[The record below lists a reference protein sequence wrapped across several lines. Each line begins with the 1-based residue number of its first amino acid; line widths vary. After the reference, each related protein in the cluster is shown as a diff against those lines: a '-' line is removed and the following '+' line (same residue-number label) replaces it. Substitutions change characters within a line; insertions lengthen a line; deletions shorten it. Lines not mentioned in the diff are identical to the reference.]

1 MRDNLALPPGTCG
14 GVREWVVG
22 GFVAE
27 APIWLPCAILTFIA
41 ASVLMTGWPA
51 GLVPNLSYPYS
62 YTGDML
68 SASWVVQNL
77 IEGNWTFHTD
87 RSGYPFGSDLLDY
100 PMSDSGS
107 LAILRI
113 LGWLTGSYWV
123 AVNLYFLLGFPAAF
137 MAAYVVLR
145 IMRVSVALAAAG
157 SLLFALLPYH
167 FQRLEHLF
175 LTWYFVVPVFFLF
188 AWRLYS
194 VNGRRIESAL
204 AVRTAFVHA
213 IALVASASFGIY
225 YAVFGTMV
233 LALGGLGGW
242 LRDRSLRIVA
252 ATFAAASITIMGTGL
267 NIAPNLVHV
276 VRSGPNNEVAHRG
289 VADSEIYGLKMIQ
302 MLLPRADHRI
312 PALRDVT
319 RRYDSV
325 APLINENVKAA
336 LGIVGATG
344 LLLLGGVIYL
354 REAGRAVD
362 ERLAF
367 LALIVLGI
375 CAVATVGGLSVVF
388 AALISPQIRA
398 WNRASVFV
406 AFAAIAAAMISLE
419 WLLVRFVAV
428 KWLALALATAASL
441 VAVVGV
447 LDQTAPACEACN
459 RAIQVAFE
467 RDRDFSDAI
476 EASLPQGAAIYQ
488 LPYMPFPEAPPTN
501 HLLNYE
507 LATGVINSKQLRWS
521 YGGMKGREGD
531 LFFRALVRTPMATQL
546 DILRR
551 LNFSGIYVDRRGY
564 SDGGRAIEDELRQ
577 LTGAGPNLIRSD
589 NQIAF
594 YKLGP
599 GTPALADG
607 LSTAHILQLAGFDA
621 HGPRYAASLESGMD
635 LRKNGLPEFVED
647 VKGLSWIEP
656 WGRWSDAN
664 LRRNVI
670 IRFTDPLPR
679 AFTLMLRGQ
688 AFGPNAEQPVRI
700 RIGRETETITLSSN
714 MEDRHVR
721 FDLGDRAEREIEIT
735 PPVPVAPRDLFVSHD
750 TRRLG
755 IGLERIWFER

>member
-1 MRDNLALPPGTCG
+1 MR
-14 GVREWVVG
+14 
-22 GFVAE
+22 
-27 APIWLPCAILTFIA
+27 
-41 ASVLMTGWPA
+41 
-51 GLVPNLSYPYS
+51 
-62 YTGDML
+62 
-68 SASWVVQNL
+68 
-77 IEGNWTFHTD
+77 
-87 RSGYPFGSDLLDY
+87 
-100 PMSDSGS
+100 
-107 LAILRI
+107 
-113 LGWLTGSYWV
+113 
-123 AVNLYFLLGFPAAF
+123 
-137 MAAYVVLR
+137 
-145 IMRVSVALAAAG
+145 
-157 SLLFALLPYH
+157 
-167 FQRLEHLF
+167 
-175 LTWYFVVPVFFLF
+175 
-188 AWRLYS
+188 
-194 VNGRRIESAL
+194 
-204 AVRTAFVHA
+204 
-213 IALVASASFGIY
+213 IALVVSASFGIY

-252 ATFAAASITIMGTGL
+252 ATVAAASITIIGTGL
-267 NIAPNLVHV
+267 NIAPNLVHW
-276 VRSGPNNEVAHRG
+276 SGAARTMKSHIES

-325 APLINENVKAA
+325 APLINENVMAA

-344 LLLLGGVIYL
+344 LLLLGGVICL
-354 REAGRAVD
+354 RVAGRAVD

-375 CAVATVGGLSVVF
+375 CAVATVGGLSAVF
-388 AALISPQIRA
+388 ATLISPQIRA

-635 LRKNGLPEFVED
+635 LRKDGLPEFVED

-670 IRFTDPLPR
+670 IRFMDPLPR

-688 AFGPNAEQPVRI
+688 AFGPNAEQPVTI

-735 PPVPVAPRDLFVSHD
+735 PPVPVAPRDLSVSHD

-755 IGLERIWFER
+755 IGLERIWLER